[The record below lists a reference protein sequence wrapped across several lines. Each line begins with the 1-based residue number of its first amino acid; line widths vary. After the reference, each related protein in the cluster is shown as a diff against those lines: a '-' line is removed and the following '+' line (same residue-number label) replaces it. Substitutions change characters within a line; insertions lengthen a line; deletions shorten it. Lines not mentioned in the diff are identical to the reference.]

1 MLRDAQP
8 HARDG
13 NQGRAVSYYDAMRE
27 EMNHA
32 IEHDICNL
40 CFYHVMMGLIN
51 NAESEHKFLYDEF
64 MNAKGDRI
72 KAENAKLRELVEE
85 AVEAASLDD
94 VRDWSIGHRLR
105 LIRQAREL
113 GIETDDV

>member
-1 MLRDAQP
+1 MSMEKCP
-8 HARDG
+8 VCG
-13 NQGRAVSYYDAMRE
+13 NLV
-27 EMNHA
+27 
-32 IEHDICNL
+32 
-40 CFYHVMMGLIN
+40 
-51 NAESEHKFLYDEF
+51 F
-64 MNAKGDRI
+64 MNDSHAKSDAKYLGLTANKLAKIAYDLET
-72 KAENAKLRELVEE
+72 ENAKLRELVED

>member
-1 MLRDAQP
+1 M
-8 HARDG
+8 
-13 NQGRAVSYYDAMRE
+13 SYYDAMRE

-40 CFYHVMMGLIN
+40 YFYHVMMGLIN

-72 KAENAKLRELVEE
+72 KAENAKLRELIFDMLVDEE
-85 AVEAASLDD
+85 RGHNDD
-94 VRDWSIGHRLR
+94 DMYYEHVRLAKELR
-105 LIRQAREL
+105 
-113 GIETDDV
+113 IEVDE

>member
-1 MLRDAQP
+1 MSMEKCPVCGNLVFTNDSRAKSDEMLR
-8 HARDG
+8 
-13 NQGRAVSYYDAMRE
+13 E
-27 EMNHA
+27 EN
-32 IEHDICNL
+32 E
-40 CFYHVMMGLIN
+40 
-51 NAESEHKFLYDEF
+51 
-64 MNAKGDRI
+64 R
-72 KAENAKLRELVEE
+72 LRELVEE

>member
-1 MLRDAQP
+1 MSMEKCPVCGNLVFTNDNRSKSDKMLR
-8 HARDG
+8 
-13 NQGRAVSYYDAMRE
+13 E
-27 EMNHA
+27 EN
-32 IEHDICNL
+32 E
-40 CFYHVMMGLIN
+40 
-51 NAESEHKFLYDEF
+51 
-64 MNAKGDRI
+64 R
-72 KAENAKLRELVEE
+72 LRELVEE